1 MTKWKKTTNL
11 SKEYSSCL
19 NQTVVNLASYLEQ
32 NRCSLILSA
41 SRLNT
46 NLTYLLPFPSS
57 PSRGTNCQ
65 ME

>member
-1 MTKWKKTTNL
+1 MTKLKKTTNL

-41 SRLNT
+41 SWLNT
-46 NLTYLLPFPSS
+46 NLRYLLPFPSS